1 MRLDKKTQIFKNLK
15 APKKV
20 FDECWRL
27 IPENMVKRLNCN
39 DLTEYL
45 IRHILPTVSRRL
57 VQTNAYSVKPTIRR
71 EIAVA

>member
-1 MRLDKKTQIFKNLK
+1 
-15 APKKV
+15 
-20 FDECWRL
+20 
-27 IPENMVKRLNCN
+27 MVKRLNCN